1 MVNFDGLSSWNY
13 VLVGMYLAADAA
25 CVLPGDNMWIEDR
38 CISDLAIPALDTL
51 TCSGHD
57 SPFAFVIFRIAH
69 VEICSCLPVNL
80 CILIFFPFIS
90 HLLGNCLR
98 VIFSFHY
105 LFMSSFP
112 IIFALIFFVFSTDFH
127 EFPLYFHHESI
138 LCVFQFINLPSHVF
152 PICFV
157 RMPNL
162 YAQHISVYPCLN

>member
-69 VEICSCLPVNL
+69 VEICNCLPINL
-80 CILIFFPFIS
+80 CILIFFPIYFPSTGKLFARDFLFSLFVYEFIP
-90 HLLGNCLR
+90 NYLR
-98 VIFSFHY
+98 INF
-105 LFMSSFP
+105 LCILNGFP
-112 IIFALIFFVFSTDFH
+112 
-127 EFPLYFHHESI
+127 
-138 LCVFQFINLPSHVF
+138 
-152 PICFV
+152 
-157 RMPNL
+157 
-162 YAQHISVYPCLN
+162 

>member
-1 MVNFDGLSSWNY
+1 MQLFAHQFVYFD
-13 VLVGMYLAADAA
+13 
-25 CVLPGDNMWIEDR
+25 
-38 CISDLAIPALDTL
+38 
-51 TCSGHD
+51 
-57 SPFAFVIFRIAH
+57 
-69 VEICSCLPVNL
+69 
-80 CILIFFPFIS
+80 IFFPFIS